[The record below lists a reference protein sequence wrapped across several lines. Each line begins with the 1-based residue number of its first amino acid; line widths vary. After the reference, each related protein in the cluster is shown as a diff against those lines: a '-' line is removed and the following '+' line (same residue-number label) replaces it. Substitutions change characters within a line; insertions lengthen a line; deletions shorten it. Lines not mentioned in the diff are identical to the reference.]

1 MRVVTTAITIFTEV
15 LLSLWVPLTAAV
27 EMAAT
32 RSDAPP
38 WPMALSWRE
47 STDVD
52 GDVRRAPCVALI
64 AAQAPDGRP
73 SLVHNAERAHV
84 DAVHVVLEVDPRDE
98 AEGRARRAVVRQL
111 EHVAR

>member
-52 GDVRRAPCVALI
+52 ANESGANGGGLEGSGGGATPQITTTSSI
-64 AAQAPDGRP
+64 AA
-73 SLVHNAERAHV
+73 S
-84 DAVHVVLEVDPRDE
+84 PR
-98 AEGRARRAVVRQL
+98 
-111 EHVAR
+111 